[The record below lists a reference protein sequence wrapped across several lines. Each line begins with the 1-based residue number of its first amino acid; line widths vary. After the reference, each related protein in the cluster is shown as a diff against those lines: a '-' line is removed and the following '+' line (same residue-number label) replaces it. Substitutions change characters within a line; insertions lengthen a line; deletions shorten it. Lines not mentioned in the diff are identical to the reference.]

1 MRTQEKRSQAKTAYQ
16 KGTSG
21 KLKLQPS
28 ALKPC
33 PKPTRLG
40 VCLSS
45 CRGPAFFCV
54 AFLHRGPGLSRG
66 HALGKL
72 AHTGNSQAQDLASI
86 PKGSLIPVEDGP
98 GRGGEGI
105 DQDPAKI

>member
-1 MRTQEKRSQAKTAYQ
+1 MRTQEKRSQATTAYQ
-16 KGTSG
+16 KRH
-21 KLKLQPS
+21 KREAKAP
-28 ALKPC
+28 
-33 PKPTRLG
+33 LG
-40 VCLSS
+40 LEAVPEPNAPWSLPLLVP
-45 CRGPAFFCV
+45 RTGLLGV
-54 AFLHRGPGLSRG
+54 AFLHRAPGLSRG

-105 DQDPAKI
+105 DRDPAKI